1 MAISQERIREIAEK
15 TVGQSSNPIWHSYRK
30 NRITASHFG
39 EFTKAY
45 DKYLNPKTRYES
57 QITQVKY
64 KIIRNDKPPN
74 VPAIEWGIT
83 HESDARKQ
91 YEESTGE
98 KVTETGIWLFQEGHL
113 GASPDVIIL
122 ARSNPKSVLGIIEI
136 KCQFRMKD
144 IQIASGAEWHQ
155 HLEYLDGANKLKHSH
170 NYYDQVQG
178 QMFATQVQWC
188 DFVLWCPSNI
198 NIERIFPDK
207 QW

>member
-113 GASPDVIIL
+113 GASPDGLIL
-122 ARSNPKSVLGIIEI
+122 DPSNPKSVLGI
-136 KCQFRMKD
+136 
-144 IQIASGAEWHQ
+144 
-155 HLEYLDGANKLKHSH
+155 LKLNAH
-170 NYYDQVQG
+170 
-178 QMFATQVQWC
+178 F
-188 DFVLWCPSNI
+188 
-198 NIERIFPDK
+198 E
-207 QW
+207 